1 MGEAT
6 TNILSPFNPPVRTCC
21 VEKNQTSTKVQF
33 PLLVFSIEFRFP
45 QNFTTQSFFIFSYL
59 ISIQAQTYRLSAP
72 KLWKLIR
79 HGWRSLSAPV
89 SHVGELEIPD
99 RGLLIQ
105 EMTSFR
111 GESVHCLFARS
122 YDDNLFILSAFGKK
136 KKNSREFPTNWSLCQ
151 QMHNFA
157 LSKCLKM
164 TQVFH
169 SNPPC
174 VMVTVTFWMEIA
186 QMWSFCSTS
195 FHHGNIFGLSCLPFK
210 TSSSSF
216 QHIPTHWIHR
226 ISQQRE

>member
-1 MGEAT
+1 MLCWCGSDEHEGAISPPRFL
-6 TNILSPFNPPVRTCC
+6 NWIQISAELYHPEFFHFFLSNLDSSANVQAFCTEVVETHPTRVTFIISTCVTRGRAGNPRPRFTHTRDDKFQRGICA
-21 VEKNQTSTKVQF
+21 
-33 PLLVFSIEFRFP
+33 LLVCEKLRWQLVYFIRF
-45 QNFTTQSFFIFSYL
+45 
-59 ISIQAQTYRLSAP
+59 
-72 KLWKLIR
+72 WK
-79 HGWRSLSAPV
+79 
-89 SHVGELEIPD
+89 
-99 RGLLIQ
+99 
-105 EMTSFR
+105 
-111 GESVHCLFARS
+111 
-122 YDDNLFILSAFGKK
+122 KK